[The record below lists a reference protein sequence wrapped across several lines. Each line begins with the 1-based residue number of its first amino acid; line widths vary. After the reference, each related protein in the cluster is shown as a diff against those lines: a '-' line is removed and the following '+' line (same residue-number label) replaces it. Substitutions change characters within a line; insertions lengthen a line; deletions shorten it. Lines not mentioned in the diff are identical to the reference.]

1 MTEENNVPMAS
12 APIEKAVERGL
23 FDPYALDP
31 SKVVEPPTTL
41 RNILKKIGPG
51 IVLSASIVGSG
62 ELIATTTLGAKVGYT
77 VMWLIILSCFIKAVV
92 QAFLGRYTIAVGE
105 TGLEAF
111 NRIPGKIGRVN
122 WVLWAWIAMVFTT
135 LFQISAMFI
144 GVSQV
149 MKLITN
155 IEVMWWVIAFF
166 VLTLILLLG
175 GAYHRIERLAM
186 IKVGLFT
193 LITLLAAVVLTRMP
207 EYFSWANVATGF
219 KFELPAAGVAIAL
232 ATFGITGVG
241 ATELYLYTYW
251 CVEKGYARYTGP
263 HENSDAW
270 RRRARG
276 WVHVMNVDVIVSMM
290 IYTVATIAFYLLGA
304 GILHGMGLV
313 PATSDMIPTLSNIY
327 TQTLGPWAK
336 YVFYMGAIIIL
347 YGTIFAAT
355 AGQSRMLADFMRL
368 QGVFERDDYKARTR
382 WRDIFIVVLT
392 IIPVVMYFIFGEQP
406 VAMVT
411 WGGLSQAWTL
421 PIIFFGSVYLIQ
433 RYLPKELNAPA
444 WMTALL
450 WLGATV
456 TTGLVL
462 ISEFRRWFM

>member
-1 MTEENNVPMAS
+1 MTTAS
-12 APIEKAVERGL
+12 TPIDKAVEKGL
-23 FDPYALDP
+23 FDPYALNPGD
-31 SKVVEPPTTL
+31 VLEPPTTL
-41 RNILKKIGPG
+41 GGILRKIGPG

-77 VMWLIILSCFIKAVV
+77 VMWLIILSCLIKAVV
-92 QAFLGRYTIAVGE
+92 QAFLGRYTIAVSE

-111 NRIPGKIGRVN
+111 NRVPGKIGKVN

-135 LFQISAMFI
+135 LFQISAMFV

-149 MKLITN
+149 MRIATG
-155 IEVMWWVIAFF
+155 IEVRWWVLALF

-175 GAYHRIERLAM
+175 GAYERIERVAM

-207 EYFSWANVATGF
+207 QYFSWTDLAQGF
-219 KFELPAAGVAIAL
+219 TFQLPPAGVTTAL

-241 ATELYLYTYW
+241 ATELYMYAYW

-263 HENSDAW
+263 HENSEAW

-276 WVHVMNVDVIVSMM
+276 WVHVMNVDVIFSMI

-313 PATSDMIPTLSNIY
+313 PATSDMIPILSNIY
-327 TQTLGPWAK
+327 TQTLGAWAK
-336 YVFYMGAIIIL
+336 YVFYVGAIVIL
-347 YGTIFAAT
+347 YGTIFAGT
-355 AGQSRMLADFMRL
+355 AGHSRMLSDFMRL
-368 QGVFERDDYKARTR
+368 QGVFAHDDYKARKR

-392 IIPVVMYFIFGEQP
+392 VIPVVMFFIFGEQP

-421 PIIFFGSVYLIQ
+421 PLISFGTVYLTC
-433 RYLPKELNAPA
+433 RYLPKEMSAPA

-456 TTGLVL
+456 ITAFVL

>member
-1 MTEENNVPMAS
+1 MTTAS
-12 APIEKAVERGL
+12 TPIDKAVEKGH
-23 FDPYALDP
+23 FDPYALNPNDIL
-31 SKVVEPPTTL
+31 EPPTTL
-41 RNILKKIGPG
+41 GKILRKIGPG

-77 VMWLIILSCFIKAVV
+77 VMWLIILSCLIKAVV

-105 TGLEAF
+105 TGLQAF
-111 NRIPGKIGRVN
+111 NRIPGKIGKVN

-149 MKLITN
+149 MKIATD
-155 IEVMWWVIAFF
+155 IDVMWWVLAFF

-175 GAYHRIERLAM
+175 GAYERIERLAM

-207 EYFSWANVATGF
+207 EYFSWADVAQGF
-219 KFELPAAGVAIAL
+219 RFELPAAGVAIAL

-241 ATELYLYTYW
+241 ATELYMYTYW

-263 HENSDAW
+263 HENSEAW

-276 WVHVMNVDVIVSMM
+276 WVHVMNVDVIFSMM
-290 IYTVATIAFYLLGA
+290 IYTIATIAFYLLGA

-313 PATSDMIPTLSNIY
+313 PATSDMIPILSNIY

-336 YVFYMGAIIIL
+336 YVFYVGAVIIL

-355 AGQSRMLADFMRL
+355 AGHSRMLSDFMRL
-368 QGVFERDDYKARTR
+368 QGVFEHDDYKARMR

-392 IIPVVMYFIFGEQP
+392 IIPVIMFFIFGEQP

-421 PIIFFGSVYLIQ
+421 PVISFGTVYLIQ

-444 WMTALL
+444 WMTVLL

-456 TTGLVL
+456 ITAFVL